1 MDGNTLNFFGDLAAS
16 IQLMYASSIV
26 ECMKQRDK
34 NTAIATASAMPPATP
49 TVRSHSVTGGKGI
62 QPLRKPLAGR
72 GGRGTAGLTLS
83 SKSKSG
89 TGGRG
94 SGLSLA
100 AMRSGG
106 NNASTG
112 KSGGLG
118 RPQGSTNNSSMGH
131 NPTRATTSTDDLIEP
146 RLLCQLQTDV
156 FLSRGGHIQDA
167 LMHWCANALLHHYDT
182 VLQQNW
188 DRKTSDSAGDNVFG
202 VSIPPLKQ
210 HNVSNTSYSVNR
222 RRSGSS
228 MSVDAD
234 GEEEQLKVVCS
245 ANLIDFI
252 QKVLLTRP
260 NHFKIA
266 STMDK
271 LAVLFAQDSCLL
283 TSSTLTSLVK
293 VIALVVSL
301 EQLHFARAEST
312 RTQIDNLTIHKIS
325 LKDAPACPISFLNTL
340 SDNTKRSL
348 ALYQEEEAD
357 IDAEVRGNK
366 CRRVY
371 NCAPMISSGFELLT
385 RQIQRALQTSYSSN
399 GNKSGL
405 CINNIEVS

>member
-1 MDGNTLNFFGDLAAS
+1 
-16 IQLMYASSIV
+16 
-26 ECMKQRDK
+26 
-34 NTAIATASAMPPATP
+34 
-49 TVRSHSVTGGKGI
+49 
-62 QPLRKPLAGR
+62 
-72 GGRGTAGLTLS
+72 
-83 SKSKSG
+83 
-89 TGGRG
+89 
-94 SGLSLA
+94 
-100 AMRSGG
+100 
-106 NNASTG
+106 
-112 KSGGLG
+112 
-118 RPQGSTNNSSMGH
+118 
-131 NPTRATTSTDDLIEP
+131 
-146 RLLCQLQTDV
+146 
-156 FLSRGGHIQDA
+156 
-167 LMHWCANALLHHYDT
+167 
-182 VLQQNW
+182 
-188 DRKTSDSAGDNVFG
+188 
-202 VSIPPLKQ
+202 
-210 HNVSNTSYSVNR
+210 
-222 RRSGSS
+222 